1 MAFDFIKKAF
11 SDLTTAGKI
20 ADNLVNYTNEIVKYQ
35 SSFSKDFLLWAR
47 EQLGGLYLPC
57 VEFELRKNILMAN
70 TPQINEEEAAAITY
84 FAMLAETPQ
93 PTIKEI
99 VLVPNWSEAQTPLQL
114 ISTET
119 SIFDSDGNLTVSEAV
134 KEYERAG
141 ITTAYN
147 WRTAAATGDNETYQ
161 FNASFIP
168 KSDVYLRQV
177 KKLQNYLIKRGLWDG
192 VQKTLSE
199 ESRSL
204 QALLAAAQAQEQ
216 AAAYKAAMARRLA
229 EEGTEQARAEA
240 AKQLAEAEKAY
251 KEAEAYENEIR
262 NKIDRVS
269 NGLTPED
276 EKSGFSWSAVL
287 GLGAAAALFFLG

>member
-1 MAFDFIKKAF
+1 MFKFIKNAF
-11 SDLTTAGKI
+11 RDLTTIGKV
-20 ADNLVNYTNEIVKYQ
+20 ADNLVNYSKQIVDYQ
-35 SSFSKDFLLWAR
+35 SNFSKDFILWAR
-47 EQLGGLYLPC
+47 QQLGGLYLPC
-57 VEFELRKNILMAN
+57 VEFELRKNILLAN
-70 TPQINEEEAAAITY
+70 TPQLSEEEAAAITY

-93 PTIKEI
+93 PTSKDII
-99 VLVPNWSEAQTPLQL
+99 LVPNWSEAQTPLQM

-161 FNASFIP
+161 FNARFVP
-168 KSDVYLRQV
+168 KSDIYLNQV
-177 KKLQNYLIKRGLWDG
+177 KKLQKYLIKRGLWDG

-216 AAAYKAAMARRLA
+216 AAAYKAAMARQIA
-229 EEGTEQARAEA
+229 EEGTDRARAEA
-240 AKQLAEAEKAY
+240 AKQIAEAEKAY
-251 KEAEAYENEIR
+251 KDAEAYENEIK
-262 NKIDRVS
+262 NKLNRIE

-276 EKSGFSWSAVL
+276 EKGGFGLSTLL
-287 GLGAAAALFFLG
+287 GLGAAALFFLR

>member
-1 MAFDFIKKAF
+1 MFKFIKNAF
-11 SDLTTAGKI
+11 RDLTTIGKV
-20 ADNLVNYTNEIVKYQ
+20 ADNLVNYSKEIVEYQ
-35 SSFSKDFLLWAR
+35 SNFSKDFIIWAR
-47 EQLGGLYLPC
+47 QQLGGLYLPC
-57 VEFELRKNILMAN
+57 VEFELRKNILLAN
-70 TPQINEEEAAAITY
+70 TPQLSEEEAAAITY

-93 PTIKEI
+93 PTSNDII
-99 VLVPNWSEAQTPLQL
+99 LVPNWSEAQTPLQM

-119 SIFDSDGNLTVSEAV
+119 AIFDNEGNLTVSPAV
-134 KEYERAG
+134 ANYERAG

-161 FNASFIP
+161 FNARFVP
-168 KSDVYLRQV
+168 KSDVYLNQV
-177 KKLQNYLIKRGLWDG
+177 KKLQKYLIKRGLWDG

-216 AAAYKAAMARRLA
+216 AAAYKAAMARQIA
-229 EEGTEQARAEA
+229 EEGTEKARAEA

-251 KEAEAYENEIR
+251 KDAEAYENEIK
-262 NKIDRVS
+262 NKLNRVG

-276 EKSGFSWSAVL
+276 EKGGFGLSTLL
-287 GLGAAAALFFLG
+287 GLGAAALFFLR

>member
-1 MAFDFIKKAF
+1 MFKFIKNAF
-11 SDLTTAGKI
+11 RDLTTIGKV
-20 ADNLVNYTNEIVKYQ
+20 ADNLVNYSKQIVEYQ
-35 SSFSKDFLLWAR
+35 SNFSKDFIIWAR
-47 EQLGGLYLPC
+47 QQLGGLYLPC
-57 VEFELRKNILMAN
+57 VEFELRKNILLAN
-70 TPQINEEEAAAITY
+70 TPQLSEEEAAAITY

-93 PTIKEI
+93 PTSNEI
-99 VLVPNWSEAQTPLQL
+99 ILVPNWSEAQTPLQM

-119 SIFDSDGNLTVSEAV
+119 AIFDNEGNLTVSPAV
-134 KEYERAG
+134 ANYERAG

-161 FNASFIP
+161 FNARFVP
-168 KSDVYLRQV
+168 KSDVYLNQV
-177 KKLQNYLIKRGLWDG
+177 KKLQKYLIKRGLWDG

-216 AAAYKAAMARRLA
+216 AAAYKAAMARQIA
-229 EEGTEQARAEA
+229 EEGTDKARAEA

-251 KEAEAYENEIR
+251 KDAEAYQNEIK
-262 NKIDRVS
+262 NKLNRIE

-276 EKSGFSWSAVL
+276 EKGGFGLSTLL
-287 GLGAAAALFFLG
+287 GLGAAALFFLR

>member
-1 MAFDFIKKAF
+1 MFKFIKNAF
-11 SDLTTAGKI
+11 RDLTSIGKV
-20 ADNLVNYTNEIVKYQ
+20 ADNLVNYSKQIVEYQ
-35 SSFSKDFLLWAR
+35 SNFSKDFIIWAR
-47 EQLGGLYLPC
+47 QQLGGLYLPC
-57 VEFELRKNILMAN
+57 VEFELRKNILLAN
-70 TPQINEEEAAAITY
+70 TPQLSEEEAAAITY

-93 PTIKEI
+93 PTSNEI
-99 VLVPNWSEAQTPLQL
+99 ILVPNWSEAQTPLQM

-119 SIFDSDGNLTVSEAV
+119 AIFDNEGNLTVSPAV
-134 KEYERAG
+134 ANYERAG

-161 FNASFIP
+161 FDARFVP
-168 KSDVYLRQV
+168 KSDVYLNQV
-177 KKLQNYLIKRGLWDG
+177 KKLQKYLIKRGLWDG

-216 AAAYKAAMARRLA
+216 AAAYKAAMARQIA
-229 EEGTEQARAEA
+229 EEGTDRARAEA

-251 KEAEAYENEIR
+251 KDAEAYENELK
-262 NKIDRVS
+262 NKLNRVG

-276 EKSGFSWSAVL
+276 EKGGFGLSTLL
-287 GLGAAAALFFLG
+287 GLGAAALFFLR

>member
-1 MAFDFIKKAF
+1 MFKFIKNAF
-11 SDLTTAGKI
+11 RDLTTIGKV
-20 ADNLVNYTNEIVKYQ
+20 ADNLVNYSKQIVEYQ
-35 SSFSKDFLLWAR
+35 SNFSKDFILWAR
-47 EQLGGLYLPC
+47 QQLGGLYLPC
-57 VEFELRKNILMAN
+57 VEFELRKNILLAN
-70 TPQINEEEAAAITY
+70 TPQLSEEEAAAITY

-93 PTIKEI
+93 PTSNEI
-99 VLVPNWSEAQTPLQL
+99 ILVPNWSEAQTPLQM

-161 FNASFIP
+161 FNARFVP
-168 KSDVYLRQV
+168 KSDVYLNQV
-177 KKLQNYLIKRGLWDG
+177 KKLQKYLIKRGLWDG

-216 AAAYKAAMARRLA
+216 AAAYKAAMARQIA
-229 EEGTEQARAEA
+229 EEGTDRARAEA

-251 KEAEAYENEIR
+251 KDSEAYENEIK
-262 NKIDRVS
+262 NKLNRIE

-276 EKSGFSWSAVL
+276 EKGGFGLSTLL
-287 GLGAAAALFFLG
+287 GLGAAALFFLR

>member
-1 MAFDFIKKAF
+1 MFKFIKNAF
-11 SDLTTAGKI
+11 RDLTSIGKV
-20 ADNLVNYTNEIVKYQ
+20 ADNLVNYSKQIVEYQ
-35 SSFSKDFLLWAR
+35 SNFSKDFILWAR
-47 EQLGGLYLPC
+47 QQLGGLYLPC
-57 VEFELRKNILMAN
+57 VEFELRKNILLAN
-70 TPQINEEEAAAITY
+70 TPQLSEEEAAAITY

-93 PTIKEI
+93 PTSNEI
-99 VLVPNWSEAQTPLQL
+99 ILVPNWSEAQTPIQM

-119 SIFDSDGNLTVSEAV
+119 AIFDNEGNLTVSPAV
-134 KEYERAG
+134 ANYERAG

-161 FNASFIP
+161 FNARFVP
-168 KSDVYLRQV
+168 KSDVYLNQV
-177 KKLQNYLIKRGLWDG
+177 KKLQKYLIKRGLWDG

-216 AAAYKAAMARRLA
+216 AAAYKAAMARQIA
-229 EEGTEQARAEA
+229 EEGTDKARAEA

-251 KEAEAYENEIR
+251 KDAEAYENEIK
-262 NKIDRVS
+262 NKLNRVG

-276 EKSGFSWSAVL
+276 EKGGFGLSTLL
-287 GLGAAAALFFLG
+287 GLGAAALFFLR